1 MGAVFSFSPVMDT
14 HDLPKNPRKLFFPK
28 IRRTVFAGCV
38 VRDDP
43 VAGHLTYM
51 IYASTCADEAENKA
65 GDIVD
70 NKWNEA
76 ITRIRLSPTFSP
88 AFVGAYLYQIEQQP
102 WIRRALYLATVYE
115 NKVYFHDT
123 EIQMNDALANGA
135 TRVHVSISV
144 DTLFDN

>member
-1 MGAVFSFSPVMDT
+1 MGAVFSFSSNMDT

-28 IRRTVFAGCV
+28 ITRSTYVGCV

-43 VAGHLTYM
+43 VAGHLTY
-51 IYASTCADEAENKA
+51 IVYASTCADEAENKA

-76 ITRIRLSPTFSP
+76 ITRIRLSSTFSP
-88 AFVGAYLYQIEQQP
+88 PFVDTYLYQIEQQP
-102 WIRRALYLATVYE
+102 WIRRVVYLATVYE

-123 EIQMNDALANGA
+123 EIQMNDALAAGA